1 MSQKVGVNLGLT
13 DEEKIYLLRLAREV
27 VSKKVHGANPDI
39 PEPPTEKLREKR
51 GAFVTLNK
59 FGQLRGCIGYI
70 EAVKP
75 LYLTIADMAESAA
88 FRDPRFPPVTADEV
102 PDLGIEISVL
112 TPLRPI
118 ESTDEIQVG
127 RHGIL
132 VRQGFYQGL
141 LLPQVATE
149 YGWDRETFL
158 TQTCHKAGLPGDC
171 WKDPETEILIFSADI
186 FSEDDFS
193 EKL

>member
-1 MSQKVGVNLGLT
+1 MSQKAGIDLGLT

-27 VSKKVHGANPDI
+27 ISKKVNGINPDI
-39 PEPPTEKLREKR
+39 PEPPTERLREKR

-70 EAVKP
+70 EAIKS
-75 LYLTIADMAESAA
+75 LYLTIAEMAESAA
-88 FRDPRFPPVTADEV
+88 FRDPRFPPVTAAEV
-102 PDLGIEISVL
+102 PDLEIEISVL
-112 TPLRPI
+112 TPLRSI
-118 ESTDEIQVG
+118 ESIDEIQVG

-141 LLPQVATE
+141 LLPQVATD

-158 TQTCHKAGLPGDC
+158 TQTCHKAGLLGNC
-171 WKDPETEILIFSADI
+171 WKEPETEILIFSADI
-186 FSEDDFS
+186 FSEKDFS

>member
-1 MSQKVGVNLGLT
+1 MSQKVGVDLGLN

-27 VSKKVHGANPDI
+27 ISKKVEGSKPEI
-39 PEPPTEKLREKR
+39 PEPPTDKMREKR

-75 LYLTIADMAESAA
+75 LFLTIADMAEAAA

-102 PDLGIEISVL
+102 PDLEIEISVL
-112 TPLRPI
+112 TPLRKI
-118 ESTDEIQVG
+118 ADVSEIQVG
-127 RHGIL
+127 LHGLLIREGL
-132 VRQGFYQGL
+132 YQGL

-149 YGWDRETFL
+149 YGWDRDTFL
-158 TQTCHKAGLPGDC
+158 TQTCHKAGLPGNC
-171 WKDPETEILIFSADI
+171 WQDPNTEILIFSADI
-186 FSEDDFS
+186 FN
-193 EKL
+193 EKDLS